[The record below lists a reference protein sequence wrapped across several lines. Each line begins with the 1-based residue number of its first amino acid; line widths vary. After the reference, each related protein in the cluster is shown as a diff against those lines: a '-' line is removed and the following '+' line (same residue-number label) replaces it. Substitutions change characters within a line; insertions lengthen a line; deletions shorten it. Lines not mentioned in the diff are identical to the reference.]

1 MWELLKRN
9 EGYKIFNGDQI
20 VLRLDKLSNMDLYIA
35 YGDTLASSTLNT
47 TQMKIN
53 DTVKYDV

>member
-1 MWELLKRN
+1 MWELHERN

-20 VLRLDKLSNMDLYIA
+20 VIRLDKLSNMDLYIA
-35 YGDTLASSTLNT
+35 YGDSLSPSTLNT

-53 DTVKYDV
+53 DTAKYDV

>member
-1 MWELLKRN
+1 VWELQKRN
-9 EGYKIFNGDQI
+9 EGYKIFNGDKI

>member
-1 MWELLKRN
+1 VWELNKRN

>member
-1 MWELLKRN
+1 MWELHERN

-20 VLRLDKLSNMDLYIA
+20 VIRLDKLSNMDLYIA
-35 YGDTLASSTLNT
+35 YGDSFSSSTLNT

-53 DTVKYDV
+53 DTAKYDV

>member
-1 MWELLKRN
+1 MWELHKRN